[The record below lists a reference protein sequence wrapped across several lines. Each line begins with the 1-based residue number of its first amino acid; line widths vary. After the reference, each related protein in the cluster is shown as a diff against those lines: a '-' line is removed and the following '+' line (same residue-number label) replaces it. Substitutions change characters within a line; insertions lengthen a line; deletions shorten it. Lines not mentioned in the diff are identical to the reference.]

1 MEGAV
6 GENVRE
12 TEASKPNKAN
22 EDAGAEGA
30 RSARSARR
38 EQRERYAKTDARAVY
53 VAHRDRCVP
62 LRSRL

>member
-6 GENVRE
+6 GEDVRE
-12 TEASKPNKAN
+12 TEAGKPTKAN
-22 EDAGAEGA
+22 EGAGAVGA
-30 RSARSARR
+30 RRA
-38 EQRERYAKTDARAVY
+38 QRERYADRRAVY

>member
-6 GENVRE
+6 GKDVRE
-12 TEASKPNKAN
+12 TEAGKPNKAN

-30 RSARSARR
+30 RSARIARR
-38 EQRERYAKTDARAVY
+38 AQRERYADRRAVY